1 MSREKKQYL
10 KIKLNKNYILNDEFR
25 KKKTKKRLKNLKEL
39 KIKTYIKREGIEK
52 TKQKIK
58 KGANFFLYYMIKNIK
73 IDSSLIQ
80 Y

>member
-58 KGANFFLYYMIKNIK
+58 KGLIFFYYMIKNIK
-73 IDSSLIQ
+73 IDSPLIQ